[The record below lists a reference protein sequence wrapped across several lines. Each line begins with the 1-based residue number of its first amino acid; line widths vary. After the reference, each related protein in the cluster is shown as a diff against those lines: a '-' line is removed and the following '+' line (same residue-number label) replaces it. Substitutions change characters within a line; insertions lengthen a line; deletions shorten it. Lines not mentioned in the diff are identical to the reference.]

1 MSKGKCD
8 DPDCNAAITGKCH
21 IGNDTPADCSQWK
34 DEIKTTKSV
43 KRTSTEQRLHIPW
56 TGNNFKIA
64 DIERV
69 SRRTSPYILGTVG
82 HSDSGKTSFLGVLF
96 TLLTNG
102 HNLDD
107 FRFSGSET
115 FLQWEFLMR
124 KLKFEKGKVAFP
136 PPTPSGGDYYS
147 FLHLA
152 LRNQKKH
159 LKDILFADLSGE
171 VFTQWAVD
179 KNDPAVE
186 NVRWLDENADGFL
199 FFVNAQNIAERRMAA
214 VYDILD
220 MAERLKESL
229 RGRPVIAVWSKADHI
244 QSVNVNHFQK
254 IETEFERLFGQHP
267 LYQISNYLDIN
278 SNPDPKSINNLTLLN
293 DLLNKISAVIMPE
306 IAIGASPTETD
317 PFLTYR
323 GHGK

>member
-1 MSKGKCD
+1 MNTGKCD
-8 DPDCNAAITGKCH
+8 NPDCNAAITGKCH
-21 IGNDTPADCSQWK
+21 IGNDTLTECDQWK
-34 DEIKTTKSV
+34 DQVRTTKSV
-43 KRTSTEQRLHIPW
+43 KKATAEHRLHIQW
-56 TGNNFKIA
+56 TGSDFKIP
-64 DIERV
+64 DIERI
-69 SRRTSPYILGTVG
+69 SRRASPLILGSVG

-102 HNLDD
+102 HNLSD

-159 LKDILFADLSGE
+159 LKDILFADFSGE
-171 VFTQWAVD
+171 VFSQWSVD
-179 KNDPAVE
+179 KNDAAVE
-186 NVRWLDENADGFL
+186 NVRWLDEYADGFL
-199 FFVNAQNIAERRMAA
+199 FFVNAQIIAERRMAA

-220 MAERLKESL
+220 MAERLNESL

-244 QSVNVNHFQK
+244 QSVNEAHFRK
-254 IETEFERLFGQHP
+254 IETEFARLFGQDT
-267 LYQISNYLDIN
+267 LYQVSNYLDIN
-278 SNPDPKSINNLTLLN
+278 SNPDPKSISNLTLLN
-293 DLLNKISAVIMPE
+293 DLLNKISNIKMPKMT
-306 IAIGASPTETD
+306 IGISTTETD